1 MLNESDLDALDG
13 VAFVTDPIGEILAV
27 GATHW
32 NAFAL
37 ENNAPKL
44 TGQWVINQN
53 LFNFISGPNV
63 RLQLKRSMQSISS
76 GIDLRLVMQFRC
88 DSPRHRRIM
97 RQSISPIRSSGQCE
111 GFLFQSVEL
120 RSEERPRVD
129 LFDFSER
136 ERAVAYGSELPI
148 VTMCSWCQRVQSQ
161 PQSREIWV
169 NAEKLA
175 EAEDCSNVRIAH
187 NICESCYAVARP
199 R

>member
-1 MLNESDLDALDG
+1 MLKESDLEALEG
-13 VAFVTDPIGEILAV
+13 VTFITDLIGEILAV
-27 GATHW
+27 GPTQW

-37 ENNAPKL
+37 ENNAPEL
-44 TGQWVINQN
+44 TGQWVVGQN

-63 RLQLKRSMQSISS
+63 RLQLKRSMQEISS
-76 GIDLRLVMQFRC
+76 GSDLRLVMQFRC
-88 DSPRHRRIM
+88 DSPRHRRLM
-97 RQSISPIRSSGQCE
+97 RQAISPIRSSGQCE

-120 RSEERPRVD
+120 RSEERPPID

-136 ERAVAYGSELPI
+136 ERVASYDSQLPI

-161 PQSREIWV
+161 SQSLENWV
-169 NAEKLA
+169 NAESYSA
-175 EAEDCSNVRIAH
+175 AEDCSNVRIAH